1 MVKLVRKAA
10 ALATTIMLAAC
21 AMAVSNKED
30 MMAAAGFKIQPA
42 NTPQRQAALR
52 SMASHKFSSQV
63 RNSRVVW
70 VYADPTVCNCL
81 YLGDQQAYDTYRRLV
96 FDRNQMQEEQQV
108 AWMNQNNAVPYP
120 FTWEAW
126 GPETPFY

>member
-1 MVKLVRKAA
+1 MKSVRKAV

-30 MMAAAGFKIQPA
+30 MMAAAGFKIQSA

-52 SMASHKFSSQV
+52 SMPPHKFSSQV
-63 RNSRVVW
+63 RNDRIVW

-96 FDRNQMQEEQQV
+96 FDRNQMQEAQQV

-120 FTWEAW
+120 FVWETW

>member
-1 MVKLVRKAA
+1 VKPIRKAA
-10 ALATTIMLAAC
+10 ALAASIMLAAC

-30 MMAAAGFKIQPA
+30 MLAAAGFKIQPA

-52 SMASHKFSSQV
+52 SMPPHKFSSQV
-63 RNSRVVW
+63 RSNRVVW

-96 FDRNQMQEEQQV
+96 FDRNQLQEEQRV

-120 FTWEAW
+120 FAWEAW